1 MGIDEFDPNPKGNC
15 RHLGTLPKKL
25 SDQGRV
31 VTTDLKMRAPL
42 KPEHI
47 TYSILVMSDSYMGLD
62 VESKFSIK
70 VIPEQELPAYEVH
83 PEDAELDEQPS
94 LFAIQTEKDIFE
106 DSDSEE
112 DDEDD
117 EDGKE
122 FPTKKPTR
130 RRMNQR
136 MMLMVC

>member
-1 MGIDEFDPNPKGNC
+1 
-15 RHLGTLPKKL
+15 
-25 SDQGRV
+25 
-31 VTTDLKMRAPL
+31 
-42 KPEHI
+42 
-47 TYSILVMSDSYMGLD
+47 MSDSYMGLD

-117 EDGKE
+117 EDGKGVSNE
-122 FPTKKPTR
+122 EADTKKSESK
-130 RRMNQR
+130 NDDVDGV
-136 MMLMVC
+136 LSSSSDEDEDGI

>member
-1 MGIDEFDPNPKGNC
+1 
-15 RHLGTLPKKL
+15 
-25 SDQGRV
+25 
-31 VTTDLKMRAPL
+31 
-42 KPEHI
+42 
-47 TYSILVMSDSYMGLD
+47 MSDSYMGLD

-106 DSDSEE
+106 DSDSVYE

-117 EDGKE
+117 EDGKGVSNE
-122 FPTKKPTR
+122 EADTKKDESK
-130 RRMNQR
+130 NDADGV
-136 MMLMVC
+136 LSSSSDEDEDGI